1 MLSCQYRHFNP
12 RSDERSDGDL
22 LVIDAFVNEFQST
35 LRRTERPVWHPAP
48 PSCLIFQSTLRRTER
63 PLCFLNLL
71 VQILFQSTL
80 RRTERPIVSGY
91 AKKLGIFQS
100 TLRRTERR
108 HARTLLTC
116 LFYNFNPRSDERS
129 DIIYSYINNCF
140 SYFNPRS
147 DERSDAL
154 YIQLSPD
161 RRLFQS
167 TLRRT
172 ERHGIWSYFIRKWH
186 FNPRSD
192 ERSDAVSS
200 RREVQLKISI
210 HAPTNGATHWQIVD
224 LSTSQFQ
231 STLRR
236 TERLHIGSGIF
247 QPVYFNPRSDERS
260 DTIIFA

>member
-129 DIIYSYINNCF
+129 DPDICSIHFFND
-140 SYFNPRS
+140 YFNPRS
-147 DERSDAL
+147 DERSD
-154 YIQLSPD
+154 ILS
-161 RRLFQS
+161 
-167 TLRRT
+167 
-172 ERHGIWSYFIRKWH
+172 
-186 FNPRSD
+186 
-192 ERSDAVSS
+192 AVTNQIP
-200 RREVQLKISI
+200 EISI
-210 HAPTNGATHWQIVD
+210 HAPTNGATLPQP
-224 LSTSQFQ
+224 
-231 STLRR
+231 
-236 TERLHIGSGIF
+236 ERKCNMAISIHAPTNGATRICGNRQRHRAISIHAPTNGA
-247 QPVYFNPRSDERS
+247 
-260 DTIIFA
+260 TI